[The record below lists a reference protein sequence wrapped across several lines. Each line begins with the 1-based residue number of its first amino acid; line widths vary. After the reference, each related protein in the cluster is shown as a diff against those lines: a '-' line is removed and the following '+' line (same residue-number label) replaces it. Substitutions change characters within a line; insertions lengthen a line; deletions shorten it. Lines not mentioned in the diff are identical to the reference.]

1 MSECAHIDALSQLPQ
16 PYAPANAQT
25 DALFDAAMA
34 QADAW
39 HLARNAAYRQLW
51 QDGPRP
57 LVPVDLFKRVDLV
70 TPVGDE
76 AGGLWLGSSGTSGQG
91 STSVHFDAAS
101 MKRIEAGMT
110 QIFLHAGMFSM
121 RPARFLLLSP
131 DPRTASGPA
140 AQAGY
145 ASSFSRFTACAPHLV
160 EPVFAVSDAGQFDAD
175 LAWRTLSAWAQHDD
189 PIFIFGLT
197 VWFERLALAAP
208 AVPLALRGSLQGITG
223 GGWKGMTQQLERA
236 DILQRLQA
244 ALPTSSQGPSQGPGG
259 IDIRDI
265 YGMTEHPLHYLSCCA
280 QRFHLPQFSR
290 AVIMNGQ
297 GQAAA
302 LGESGL
308 IRLLNPFFASLPS
321 HDLLT
326 NDLGVMGQGCDCGS
340 TLPWLQFIGRAG
352 GADAIC
358 AAHALQAAQPGQP
371 AQHT

>member
-1 MSECAHIDALSQLPQ
+1 
-16 PYAPANAQT
+16 
-25 DALFDAAMA
+25 
-34 QADAW
+34 
-39 HLARNAAYRQLW
+39 
-51 QDGPRP
+51 
-57 LVPVDLFKRVDLV
+57 
-70 TPVGDE
+70 
-76 AGGLWLGSSGTSGQG
+76 
-91 STSVHFDAAS
+91 
-101 MKRIEAGMT
+101 
-110 QIFLHAGMFSM
+110 
-121 RPARFLLLSP
+121 
-131 DPRTASGPA
+131 
-140 AQAGY
+140 
-145 ASSFSRFTACAPHLV
+145 
-160 EPVFAVSDAGQFDAD
+160 VFAVSDTGHFDAD
-175 LAWRTLSAWAQHDD
+175 LAWRTLSDWAAHDD

-208 AVPLALRGSLQGITG
+208 TAPLALRGTLQGITG

-244 ALPTSSQGPSQGPGG
+244 ALQTPSQGCSQGSLQGPGG

-265 YGMTEHPLHYLSCCA
+265 YGMTEHPLHYLSCRA

-290 AVIMNGQ
+290 ALIMNGQ

-340 TLPWLQFIGRAG
+340 ALPWLQFIGRAG

-358 AAHALQAAQPGQP
+358 AAQALQADLPGQP
-371 AQHT
+371 AQRT